1 MDNNDK
7 LDVNIL
13 ILIPARGGSVGIP
26 RKNIKSLNGEPLI
39 SYVIKAALNSKY
51 DLDVIVSTDN
61 HEIADIATKYG
72 AKAPFL
78 RPKEISG
85 SNSTLILT
93 SKHALEYFSSKGTHY
108 DAVLSLQPT
117 APLIT
122 SKTIDKTIDKLTDS
136 DFTSIITVS
145 EMVQGH
151 PYTAKRLLDDG
162 GLASFV
168 DIPEGAITFP
178 RQKREKPFYTN
189 GAIYLRLSSLV
200 ETYEDGGWQL
210 GDKPGY
216 IIMDEKESIDI
227 NNVMDF
233 AWAEFIL
240 QDKHKSRFF

>member
-1 MDNNDK
+1 
-7 LDVNIL
+7 
-13 ILIPARGGSVGIP
+13 
-26 RKNIKSLNGEPLI
+26 
-39 SYVIKAALNSKY
+39 
-51 DLDVIVSTDN
+51 
-61 HEIADIATKYG
+61 
-72 AKAPFL
+72 
-78 RPKEISG
+78 
-85 SNSTLILT
+85 
-93 SKHALEYFSSKGTHY
+93 
-108 DAVLSLQPT
+108 
-117 APLIT
+117 
-122 SKTIDKTIDKLTDS
+122 
-136 DFTSIITVS
+136 
-145 EMVQGH
+145 MVQGH

-162 GLASFV
+162 GLESFV